1 MKIELPPPL
10 PEKDN
15 NRVVRR
21 KGFPEKQHGG
31 SASKAKLETL
41 YNTQDCVAEPKS
53 TASERKLEKKSIL
66 LIQEFIAGL
75 FQVDRY
81 EDVLHLSL
89 ITVEHAPDYVDAYYN
104 GALALFH
111 LQRYPEAK
119 DLLERAPEII
129 WNLGNPNYN
138 MACIEVALGNYQ
150 SAINYAKSA
159 AIIDPPLLKEM
170 QNDADL
176 LAIHK
181 ELKAIK

>member
-1 MKIELPPPL
+1 VKIELPPPL

-15 NRVVRR
+15 NRAGLQKR
-21 KGFPEKQHGG
+21 HGG
-31 SASKAKLETL
+31 SASKSTLETPDNKRDFL
-41 YNTQDCVAEPKS
+41 TKPKS
-53 TASERKLEKKSIL
+53 TENDKKLDEKSIL
-66 LIQEFIAGL
+66 LFQEFIAGL
-75 FQVDRY
+75 FQVVRY

-89 ITVEHAPDYVDAYYN
+89 ITVEHAPNYVDAYYN

-150 SAINYAKSA
+150 SAIYYAKSA
-159 AIIDPPLLKEM
+159 AVIDPPLLKEM

-181 ELKAIK
+181 ELKATK